1 MKRSVISITLTL
13 AILAFVLPG
22 CGPYADEG
30 PDRDSLGGFHKAVLT
45 DAPEVPPP
53 TDYSTTQKVIVRLE
67 IVEKI
72 MRLADGV
79 ERSEARRDGKAW
91 CSRCSSRCSP
101 DH

>member
-53 TDYSTTQKVIVRLE
+53 TDYSTTQKVIVSLE

-79 ERSEARRDGKAW
+79 EYRFWTFDEIGRASGREKV
-91 CSRCSSRCSP
+91 CQYV
-101 DH
+101 